1 MPPVFKALAT
11 VVAWILFVFGCLA
24 LLAGFGRIVGLVLGL
39 ASVPPSVNLMAG
51 YFGIGIISLILSVVA
66 MRLRQKL
73 E

>member
-24 LLAGFGRIVGLVLGL
+24 LLAGFGRILGIMMNLV
-39 ASVPPSVNLMAG
+39 SVPSVHLMAS
-51 YFGIGIISLILSVVA
+51 YFGIGIVSLILSVVA
-66 MRLRQKL
+66 MRLRQML